1 MNHLISFFNSIKY
14 KHRLTQDDQRNKAI
28 KKLLVAMIINYNKDS
43 VQSNEYIHKP
53 YKPWNNN
60 IKKLNLNIMNSN

>member
-1 MNHLISFFNSIKY
+1 MI
-14 KHRLTQDDQRNKAI
+14 KAI
-28 KKLLVAMIINYNKDS
+28 KQKKILLVAMIINYNKDS

-53 YKPWNNN
+53 YKPQNNN